1 MNLQTIE
8 NLYNEGQDTEEQE
21 RKVRIV
27 SRGSSHPE
35 TGPGYDLSLLLV
47 DVLRRVT

>member
-1 MNLQTIE
+1 MNLETIE

-21 RKVRIV
+21 RKVTIV
-27 SRGSSHPE
+27 SRGSSHPK

-47 DVLRRVT
+47 HGLKRVT